1 MTVFWKGLLTH
12 LVPRA
17 IRVQNRI
24 LRVDADRHFD
34 KREDPGEEV
43 GLEFECNSVI
53 SRVFSAFKMAA
64 QRRPWQTAGH
74 VSPKILEILIVSY
87 LQWALRLAN
96 LSHVACCL
104 PASSP
109 SRQFDRPEDPGDED
123 ANAVNSSI
131 TKGGV
136 SLGNVSCV
144 SQFCY
149 DKTCAQ
155 NCSV

>member
-1 MTVFWKGLLTH
+1 M
-12 LVPRA
+12 
-17 IRVQNRI
+17 
-24 LRVDADRHFD
+24 
-34 KREDPGEEV
+34 
-43 GLEFECNSVI
+43 
-53 SRVFSAFKMAA
+53 
-64 QRRPWQTAGH
+64 
-74 VSPKILEILIVSY
+74 SPKILEILIVSY

-109 SRQFDRPEDPGDED
+109 SRQCDRPEDPGDED

-149 DKTCAQ
+149 DKTCAK